1 MTDGHLNG
9 FDYPDFLDKDESPVC
24 AETFPD
30 AFFPDE
36 ALEGSKT
43 PNRSKY
49 SHEREAKQICEGCEH
64 RQACL
69 LYALKRP
76 ELIGIWGG
84 TTEKDRN
91 KIRRGIPVSLR
102 IPPSRNR

>member
-1 MTDGHLNG
+1 MTKEHING
-9 FDYPDFLDKDESPVC
+9 FDYPDFLDDEESPVC

-36 ALEGSKT
+36 PLEGSLL
-43 PNRSKY
+43 PRRSVY
-49 SHEREAKQICEGCEH
+49 SHEREAKQICSGCEY
-64 RQACL
+64 RQACF
-69 LYALKRP
+69 LYALERP

-84 TTEKDRN
+84 STEKDRS

-102 IPPSRNR
+102 VPPSRNR